1 LPLLFVL
8 LPLPLR
14 WPLPLRLLALVL
26 ALMLLPSLAFA
37 DTRIAVH
44 AGGGAEAGTIIK
56 DDHPVLAAELGV
68 SASYVP
74 RGKTWGVGLVLERV
88 ERREVNVEIS
98 EELKLDVMFTIL
110 AKHGA
115 RFGVGFG
122 VRQLEVPGEGVMRPA
137 STVRGVDVMRM
148 AGEFQLLRFG
158 PVGID
163 AYFSWTFGAYFGEVY
178 NTRYGDMP
186 YTTRDYTS
194 LTNTYIGGLGTSM
207 TWN

>member
-1 LPLLFVL
+1 MMGVRFLLL
-8 LPLPLR
+8 LVVPSFA
-14 WPLPLRLLALVL
+14 LAEV
-26 ALMLLPSLAFA
+26 
-37 DTRIAVH
+37 RVAVH
-44 AGGGAEAGTIIK
+44 VGGGAEAGTILK
-56 DDHPVLAAELGV
+56 EAKPTLAAELGV

-74 RGKTWGVGLVLERV
+74 SGKAWGVGLVLERV
-88 ERREVNVEIS
+88 ERREVNVEIAD
-98 EELKLDVMFTIL
+98 EIKLDVMFTIL

-122 VRQLEVPGEGVMRPA
+122 ARQLDVPGEGVMRPA
-137 STVRGVDVMRM
+137 STVRGIDVMRM
-148 AGEFQLLRFG
+148 AAEFQLVRFG

-178 NTRYGDMP
+178 NTRVGDMP